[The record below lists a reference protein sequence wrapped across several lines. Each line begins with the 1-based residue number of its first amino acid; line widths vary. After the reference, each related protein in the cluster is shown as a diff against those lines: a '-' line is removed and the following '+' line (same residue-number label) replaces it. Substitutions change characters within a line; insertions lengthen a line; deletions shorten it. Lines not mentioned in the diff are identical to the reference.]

1 MKTGPILR
9 MQSMQRHPSEG
20 KTMLLRQELRR
31 TGCSECTAGSAMGFD
46 ITMAF
51 QPIVNATTRE
61 IYGHEALVR
70 GLNQEPAGEIFKHV
84 NDQNRYRFDQ
94 TCRTK
99 AIQLAAHLEI
109 PCFLSIN
116 FLPNAVYR
124 PELCIQTT
132 LNAAEQFQFPTDRII
147 FEFTEGEKVIDAA
160 HLRGIVEYYRSCGFR
175 TAIDDFGA
183 GYAGLNFLAQ
193 IQTDLVK
200 IDMGLIRN
208 IDRDRPRRAIV
219 KNVVRLC
226 EELGIT
232 VIAEGVETYGE
243 LAALQSLGIELFQ
256 GYHFA
261 RPAFES
267 LAEVPAWAY
276 ENTSQTPLPNRVRAL
291 D

>member
-1 MKTGPILR
+1 
-9 MQSMQRHPSEG
+9 
-20 KTMLLRQELRR
+20 MLLRQERR
-31 TGCSECTAGSAMGFD
+31 HLGCNECTAGSALGFD

-70 GLNQEPAGEIFKHV
+70 GVNREPAGEIFKHV
-84 NDQNRYRFDQ
+84 NEQNRYRFDQ

-99 AIQLAAHLEI
+99 AIQLAARLEM
-109 PCFLSIN
+109 PGYLSIN

-124 PELCIQTT
+124 PELCIQAT
-132 LNAAEQFQFPTDRII
+132 LNAAEQFQFPADRII
-147 FEFTEGEKVIDAA
+147 FEFTEGEKVTDAA
-160 HLRGIVEYYRSCGFR
+160 HLRGIVEYYQSCGFR

-193 IQTDLVK
+193 IQTDIVK
-200 IDMGLIRN
+200 IDMDLIRN

-226 EELGIT
+226 EELDIT
-232 VIAEGVETYGE
+232 VVAEGVETYGE
-243 LAALQSLGIELFQ
+243 LAVLQSFGIDLFQ
-256 GYHFA
+256 GYYFA

-267 LAEVPAWAY
+267 LAEVPASAY
-276 ENTSQTPLPNRVRAL
+276 ADPSQTPLPIRVGGTG
-291 D
+291 